1 MAKLGL
7 ALSGGGIKGVAHIG
21 ALKAFEEN
29 KIDFDVITGT
39 SSGSIVA
46 TLYAV
51 GYSSNEII
59 DIFRKFAKKIK
70 YVDYKNIFKL
80 IFGILTQG
88 KIIIKGFSSNK
99 IIEKLV
105 NEYCKK
111 KNIYNISDINIPF
124 GIPSVDLYTNTVQ
137 AFVSTNVLFHKTPD
151 IHYINDIHIGTAVKA
166 SSAYPGIFAPVSF
179 QDSEL
184 IDGGLKENTPWK
196 LAKDLGADKVVNI
209 IFETPYQP
217 CKCINMVHVIE
228 SSINILSREAS
239 LCDLEG
245 ADCLIKIM
253 VDPKIGLLDTEY
265 LEELYQLGYESTYR
279 KMREIK
285 SLLKIN

>member
-59 DIFRKFAKKIK
+59 DIFR
-70 YVDYKNIFKL
+70 
-80 IFGILTQG
+80 
-88 KIIIKGFSSNK
+88 GFSSNK

-245 ADCLIKIM
+245 ADCLRKIM